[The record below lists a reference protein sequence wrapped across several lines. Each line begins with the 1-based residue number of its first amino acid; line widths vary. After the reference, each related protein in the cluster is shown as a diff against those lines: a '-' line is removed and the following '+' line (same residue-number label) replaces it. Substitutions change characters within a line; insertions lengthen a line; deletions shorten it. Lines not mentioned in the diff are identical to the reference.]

1 MAERRKCDLVM
12 QGGVTSGVVFP
23 GLVCK
28 LAEYYDF
35 QNIGGTSAG
44 AIAASLTAAA
54 EYARRNGKT
63 HAFDEVAKVAKWLG
77 GRSAGGRD
85 SNLFAL
91 FQPQSKMAGL
101 FRFAVAFL
109 ISGKTKQALSWLSVF
124 WIEII
129 IGIIPGA
136 TLGHFAA
143 RVSGWD
149 LWIGLLTFLVCAAG
163 ICVTAMVG
171 LLLRLTRLPGNYWGL
186 CTGHARDLNP
196 KAPALVPWLSGEINQ
211 IAGKPEN
218 EPLTFGDLKKRQ
230 ITLSMMTTC
239 LTWGRPYTLPFRTR
253 EFYFSPEEFR
263 DFFPEGIVT
272 WLINHPPKPKEG
284 EKHHDPDRRGKVNW
298 GTLKPLPDEDDLPV
312 IVAAR
317 LSLSFPFLFCTVPLY
332 SVDYTLRECD
342 ANEDPPEPPVQ
353 GGPIAYGADRIP
365 EHVWFTDGGICNNF
379 PLHLFDAPV
388 PRWPTFGI
396 DLTDLRPDR
405 PKGESRAWM
414 PTKNGGGVH
423 PAFTRLPVK
432 GGVKG
437 TFGLVVA
444 IVNSAR
450 NWVNS
455 LQAVVPGYRDRI
467 VHIALSKKEGGL
479 NLIMPPETLDSL
491 NKYGCEAAQLLI
503 DHFIHG
509 TDNGEATPMTW
520 NNQRFIRY
528 RSTMALLETFLA
540 KFAYGM
546 NNPEPGDVP
555 YSQLI
560 KRGPHEPPPTGYR
573 FDPAQIPY
581 AVYETDKLIE
591 IGNQMGAGDLQD
603 GSPKPEPALVIRPNF

>member
-1 MAERRKCDLVM
+1 MADRRKCDLVM
-12 QGGVTSGVVFP
+12 QGGVTSGVVYP

-54 EYARRNGKT
+54 EYARRNGKAD
-63 HAFDEVAKVAKWLG
+63 AFDGVAKVAKWLG
-77 GRSAGGRD
+77 DTSPGGRG

-91 FQPQSKMAGL
+91 FQPQSKMASL

-109 ISGKTKQALSWLSVF
+109 ITGKLKQAFSWLSVF

-129 IGIIPGA
+129 VGIIPGGV
-136 TLGHFAA
+136 LGYLAA
-143 RVSGWD
+143 RSAGWD
-149 LWIGLLTFLVCAAG
+149 FWIVLLACLVCAAG
-163 ICVTAMVG
+163 LCVTATIG
-171 LLLRLTRLPGNYWGL
+171 LLLRLTRIPGNYWGL
-186 CTGHARDLNP
+186 CTGHARDRNP

-211 IAGKPEN
+211 IAGKSET
-218 EPLTFGDLKKRQ
+218 EPLTFGDLKEKQ

-239 LTWGRPYTLPFRTR
+239 LTWGRPYTLPFKTR

-263 DFFPEGIVT
+263 DFFPEEIVT
-272 WLINHPPKPKEG
+272 WLINHPPKRGDEDKPY
-284 EKHHDPDRRGKVNW
+284 DPDRGGKVNL
-298 GTLKPLPDEDDLPV
+298 GNLKPLPDEDDLPV

-317 LSLSFPFLFCTVPLY
+317 LSLSFPFLFCAVPLY
-332 SVDYTLRECD
+332 AVDFTLRECSE
-342 ANEDPPEPPVQ
+342 NEKPAQPTVQ
-353 GGPIAYGADRIP
+353 GGPIAYGANRVA

-396 DLTDLRPDR
+396 DLRDKRPDR
-405 PKGESRAWM
+405 PAAESRAWL
-414 PTKNGGGVH
+414 PTRNGGGVH
-423 PAFTRLPVK
+423 PDFTRLPAK

-437 TFGLVVA
+437 TFELVVA
-444 IVNSAR
+444 IINSAR

-467 VHIALSKKEGGL
+467 VHIALSKEEGGL

-491 NKYGCEAAQLLI
+491 NKSGCEAAQLLI

-509 TDNGEATPMTW
+509 TDDGQPTPMTW
-520 NNQRFIRY
+520 NNHRFIRY
-528 RSTMALLETFLA
+528 RSTMALIETFLA
-540 KFAYGM
+540 KFAYSI
-546 NNPEPGDVP
+546 NNPEPGDVF
-555 YSQLI
+555 YSELI
-560 KRGPHEPPPTGYR
+560 KRGPHDPPPTGYR
-573 FDPAQIPY
+573 LSPDQFPY
-581 AVYETDKLIE
+581 AVYETDKLTE
-591 IGNQMGAGDLQD
+591 IGNDMVAGDSRMEVQNRSL
-603 GSPKPEPALVIRPNF
+603 RW

>member
-12 QGGVTSGVVFP
+12 QGGITSGVVYP

-28 LAEYYDF
+28 LAEHYDF

-54 EYARRNGKT
+54 EYARRNGKSD
-63 HAFDEVAKVAKWLG
+63 AFDDVAKVAKWLG
-77 GRSAGGRD
+77 ARSPGGRG

-91 FQPQSKMAGL
+91 FQPQTKMAGL

-109 ISGKTKQALSWLSVF
+109 ITGKMKQARSWLSVF
-124 WIEII
+124 WLEII
-129 IGIIPGA
+129 IGIIPAGL
-136 TLGHFAA
+136 LGYYAA
-143 RVSGWD
+143 QTAGWNF
-149 LWIGLLTFLVCAAG
+149 WIILLTFLASVAG
-163 ICVTAMVG
+163 ICVTATIG
-171 LLLRLTRLPGNYWGL
+171 LLMRLTHMPGNYWGL
-186 CTGHARDLNP
+186 CTGHAREHNP
-196 KAPALVPWLSGEINQ
+196 KAPALVPWLNGEING
-211 IAGKPEN
+211 IAGKPQT
-218 EPLTFGDLKKRQ
+218 EPLTFGDLKKKQ

-239 LTWGRPYTLPFRTR
+239 LTWGRPYTLPFKTR
-253 EFYFSPEEFR
+253 EFYFSPAEFL
-263 DFFPEGIVT
+263 DFFPEETVT
-272 WLINHPPKPKEG
+272 WMVKHPPKPKDG
-284 EKHHDPDRRGKVNW
+284 DRQSDPDRREKVDP
-298 GTLKPLPDEDDLPV
+298 GDLKPLPDEDDLPV

-332 SVDYTLRECD
+332 AVDFTLRECSP
-342 ANEDPPEPPVQ
+342 NEQPPQPPVP
-353 GGPIAYGADRIP
+353 GGPIACGADRIP

-405 PKGESRAWM
+405 PEGESRAWM
-414 PTKNGGGVH
+414 STRNGGGIH
-423 PAFTRLPVK
+423 PTFTRLPVK

-437 TFGLVVA
+437 TFGLAVA
-444 IVNSAR
+444 IINSAR

-479 NLIMPPETLDSL
+479 NLIMPAKTLEKL
-491 NKYGCEAAQLLI
+491 NDYGCEAAQLLI

-509 TDNGEATPMTW
+509 TDNGKPTPMTW
-520 NNQRFIRY
+520 DNQRFIRY

-540 KFAYGM
+540 KFAKCM

-560 KRGPHEPPPTGYR
+560 GREPHDPPPTGYR
-573 FDPAQIPY
+573 LDPDQIPY
-581 AVYETDKLIE
+581 AKYETDKLIE
-591 IGNQMGAGDLQD
+591 LGNDMAAGDLQD

>member
-12 QGGVTSGVVFP
+12 QGGVTSGVVYP

-54 EYARRNGKT
+54 EYARRNGRAD
-63 HAFDEVAKVAKWLG
+63 AFDDVAKVAKWLG
-77 GRSAGGRD
+77 GDSEGGKG

-91 FQPQSKMAGL
+91 FQPQSKMAAL

-109 ISGKTKQALSWLSVF
+109 ITGKMKQALSWLSVF

-129 IGIIPGA
+129 IGIIPGGL
-136 TLGHFAA
+136 LGFYAA
-143 RVSGWD
+143 QAAGWNF
-149 LWIGLLTFLVCAAG
+149 WIVLLTFLVCAAA
-163 ICVTAMVG
+163 ICVTATVG
-171 LLLRLTRLPGNYWGL
+171 LLVRLTHMPGNYWGL
-186 CTGHARDLNP
+186 CTGHARKPNP
-196 KAPALVPWLSGEINQ
+196 KAPALVPWLSGQ
-211 IAGKPEN
+211 IDLIAAKSEPG
-218 EPLTFGDLKKRQ
+218 PLTFGDLKKKQ

-239 LTWGRPYTLPFRTR
+239 LTWGRPYTLPFKTR

-263 DFFPEGIVT
+263 DFFPEEIVT
-272 WLINHPPKPKEG
+272 WLISHPPKPKDG
-284 EKHHDPDRRGKVNW
+284 DKQSDPDRHSNVNLRD
-298 GTLKPLPDEDDLPV
+298 LKPLPDEDDLPV

-332 SVDYTLRECD
+332 AVDFTLREC
-342 ANEDPPEPPVQ
+342 AENETPTQPTAQ
-353 GGPIAYGADRIP
+353 GGPLAYGADRIP

-396 DLTDLRPDR
+396 DLTELRPDR
-405 PKGESRAWM
+405 PAGEPRAWM

-423 PAFTRLPVK
+423 PVFTRLPAK
-432 GGVKG
+432 GAVKG
-437 TFGLVVA
+437 TFELVVA

-503 DHFIHG
+503 DHFIHE
-509 TDNGEATPMTW
+509 TDNGKPTPMTW

-546 NNPEPGDVP
+546 NNPEPGDVS
-555 YSQLI
+555 YSDLI
-560 KRGPHEPPPTGYR
+560 KRRPYEPPPTGYR
-573 FDPAQIPY
+573 LDPSQIPY
-581 AVYETDKLIE
+581 AIDETKKLVE
-591 IGNQMGAGDLQD
+591 IGNQMVANELQD